1 VSHGLAP
8 ALHASQPVPQ
18 KLGFMGSESSK
29 PFNDSD
35 PFIGRPESR
44 QECRSY
50 RAVPPSTALLY
61 RLVGT
66 PSGAILIAARM
77 PLLPGA
83 ADDVGRAD
91 PWRPNP
97 IPAVGP
103 RRRRVAPLSRRAGF
117 LILDRTNILLA
128 RGAP

>member
-1 VSHGLAP
+1 MSHGLAP

-66 PSGAILIAARM
+66 PSGAIEGYRVRKV
-77 PLLPGA
+77 
-83 ADDVGRAD
+83 VGR
-91 PWRPNP
+91 P
-97 IPAVGP
+97 
-103 RRRRVAPLSRRAGF
+103 
-117 LILDRTNILLA
+117 TNIYSYTDLYI
-128 RGAP
+128 GATR